1 MQEATRKGT
10 RHDPATMMNTTTN
23 RGAMGDDDDA
33 TINYDAK
40 RETTTTR

>member
-1 MQEATRKGT
+1 MRKGT
-10 RHDPATMMNTTTN
+10 QCDPVTMTNTTTN

-40 RETTTTR
+40 RETATTR